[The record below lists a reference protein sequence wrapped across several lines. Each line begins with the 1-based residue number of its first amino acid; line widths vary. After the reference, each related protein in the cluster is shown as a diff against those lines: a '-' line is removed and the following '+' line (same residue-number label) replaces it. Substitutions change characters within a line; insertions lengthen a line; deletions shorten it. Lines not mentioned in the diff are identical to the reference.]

1 MACCLCSNAVLNYI
15 GRHSM
20 GENTSEFIY
29 SSCKNHLDG
38 VFSESLPYTA
48 VLAGLCCAMI
58 DTTVSSTCLQW
69 RTKVSRTY
77 CRHSFYAIQLLWRHI
92 ALMSQE

>member
-29 SSCKNHLDG
+29 SSCKNQLDG
-38 VFSESLPYTA
+38 VLWERLPYTA
-48 VLAGLCCAMI
+48 VLAGLCFAMI
-58 DTTVSSTCLQW
+58 DTMVSSTCLQW
-69 RTKVSRTY
+69 R
-77 CRHSFYAIQLLWRHI
+77 A
-92 ALMSQE
+92 A